1 MTNIIPEITSDW
13 QVELKQTAFKHHLFI
28 AKIGLVLNIVFA
40 IGDYF
45 NVPNHFVDFFI
56 FRLSVSSL
64 ILLVVLLKNKLVERP
79 ELIVLIPVVAI
90 TIENA
95 FMYSL
100 LNGEEFQKHTIA
112 YIALF
117 VVAGMF
123 ILWKPI
129 YSLVFV
135 VTSIVANIVFFNLNS
150 ALTLNDFFING
161 GLLTLTIG
169 LLSILQ
175 IHLRT
180 NLTVK
185 EIKARLTLAT
195 YNEKLISQNEIIEKK
210 NKDIEDSLDY
220 AKTIQEA
227 TLPIIELKQKLFPD
241 SFILFKPKDI
251 VSGDFYW
258 FAERDGKRII
268 AAVDCTGHGV
278 PGALMSMIGMNIL
291 NQIVNE
297 KAITAPDEIL
307 NCLHVEVRK
316 ALKQDNRL
324 NARDGMDVAVVTF
337 HSETD
342 IEFAGA
348 RRPLWIIEKNGNS
361 AHTPN
366 GLIVNKVSENETQ
379 SLIIREIKGDK
390 FAIGGLQ
397 YENERKFTAHKL
409 SLNKGDCIYI
419 FSDGFAD
426 QFSELYEKLMIS
438 RFRDLVMSIQ
448 SRPIEEQKTFLN
460 NYINRW
466 KGNFVQI
473 DDILVIGI
481 RV

>member
-1 MTNIIPEITSDW
+1 MTNNTYSNPSDW
-13 QVELKQTAFKHHLFI
+13 KVELQQTAFKHHLFI
-28 AKIGLVLNIVFA
+28 AKIGLVLNIIFA

-45 NVPNHFVDFFI
+45 NIPNHFIDFFI
-56 FRLSVSSL
+56 FRILVSTL
-64 ILLVVLLKNKLVERP
+64 MLLVVLLKNKFVERP

-100 LNGEEFQKHTIA
+100 LNGEEFLKHTIA

-129 YSLVFV
+129 YSLIFV
-135 VTSIVANIVFFNLNS
+135 VISIVANIVFFNLNS
-150 ALTLNDFFING
+150 TLTLNEFFING

-169 LLSILQ
+169 LLSVFQ
-175 IHLRT
+175 IHLRV

-185 EIKARLTLAT
+185 EIKARLIIAT
-195 YNEKLISQNEIIEKK
+195 YNEQLTLQNEIIEKK
-210 NKDIEDSLDY
+210 NRDIEDSLEY

-268 AAVDCTGHGV
+268 AACDCTGHGV

-297 KAITAPDEIL
+297 KGLTAPDEIL
-307 NCLHVEVRK
+307 NNLHVEVRK
-316 ALKQDNRL
+316 ALKQETRL
-324 NARDGMDVAVVTF
+324 NARDGMDIAIVTF
-337 HSETD
+337 NSETD

-348 RRPLWIIEKNGNS
+348 RRPLWIIEKNDSS
-361 AHTPN
+361 AEVPE
-366 GLIVNKVSENETQ
+366 GLRINNTSENEMQ
-379 SLIIREIKGDK
+379 NSIVREIKGDK

-397 YENERKFTAHKL
+397 YETERKFTTHKL
-409 SLNKGDCIYI
+409 SVNKGDCIYI

-438 RFRDLVMSIQ
+438 RFKNLVISIQ
-448 SRPIEEQKTFLN
+448 SKPIEEQKTFLN